1 MTRKLM
7 LVGVVVLV
15 GRGSSAQLAIAIVLS
30 FFFFSLQ
37 LSVAPFK
44 LNQDNMFRAST
55 ECHVFLVL
63 VAALMMRTEPVGYED
78 TSYDWIL
85 SGTFI
90 LLVPG
95 AFVITV
101 VSKIRFA
108 LSAQSSTGV
117 DAAFNRF
124 RLGLAIGG
132 DCATLFSHFEQ
143 LRGELEPPGMRLWRN
158 KELVTHLEPGQLEVA
173 LSELG
178 NRLPKSQALGYHF
191 TDIDSARLILH
202 GQGIRASTVGQLG
215 GGVSVC
221 LTSPVELGWTKF
233 SGGRFAK
240 RVGEALWG
248 SLWRQIMSG
257 TAPEGGFDATS
268 LRKELVRAIYEDHAP
283 EKLSSVDGLLTANE
297 GREDELLAS
306 LREKYRVEDRYKVE
320 DPNQDWGKAANKLEV
335 LLVLQIPS
343 EENRVKT
350 RIVPGRPSIYII
362 PRADCAPGEGSDTT
376 NVYLPNDKIEQVFIL
391 RPPDPATQQKQLDV
405 MVAHMEPVRV
415 LCKSDRDKNGAMKEV
430 TVVEMKELESADD
443 KLIDAHPAKP
453 GCPVVAAF
461 TAAVARPLDAS
472 GASMR
477 THQQIQEANSGKML
491 WPENI
496 ARFSTDEMAAAVNTI
511 DQLAPQ
517 AYTLGYFF
525 TSADQ
530 AGELFK
536 GSKGLTASKQPDGG
550 LGIRVSL
557 RNPAELGW
565 EKNAGGAF
573 LDTAGNLLFGPHWR
587 ETNDKQLQAVLIL
600 GIPTDKMP
608 ADGAETFV
616 IPEELMVMEDV
627 DEPYY
632 SSAHVYKSYLLQR
645 TTTADHCSAI
655 DEEKDLQELFARV
668 DANGDGNVT
677 KEEAKQYLRKERQVD
692 LDDHSINVIWQALD
706 EDESGDLDITEFP
719 RFLEVVDKEIARVA
733 ADVNTPAA
741 QMSVVQTVQKAAA
754 QVESIEMDDEQIQGL
769 RVAVERMQ
777 AKLPTAPTAE
787 DLRKELNGLKLKQ
800 LQARVRTLGID
811 EDRIEQAEEAD
822 NNKAAI
828 IELVVSATPVNCT
841 ETGSLSE
848 LCALLGV
855 NPGALQDA
863 LGSDDAAAAVRNM
876 LGIDQTVSEALP
888 TEEEL
893 RGELSGLRLKQLQA
907 RVRTLGIEEDRI
919 EEAEETDNNK
929 AALVELVVSAT
940 PVSSTTAQSSGDS
953 SLSELCALLSIDAEA
968 LQRALGSDGAEAAVL
983 RLLPAAAAAE
993 GSSDPVLASL
1003 QAGGKSLS
1011 DLVSNVLEG
1020 AVEVLEQHTIASPRK
1035 ARRPVRDIID
1045 RAEAALDSMDD
1056 AWCDAVSRSDELSR
1070 LAQLLAHVQSST
1082 AESSGPGTSTGMA
1095 ELLDCLDQCAS
1106 ALSSDTQSSDPV
1118 LASLQAGGKSLSD
1131 LVSNVLE
1138 GAVEVLEQH
1147 TITSPRKARRP
1158 VRDIIDRAEAAL
1170 DSMDDAWCDAV
1181 SRSDELSRLAQLLAH
1196 VQSSTAESSGPGT
1209 STGMAELLDCLDR
1222 CISAAPAHQ
1231 VMVPEPEPE
1240 PEAGP
1245 SWSAAARA
1253 ELQSMRPSARK
1264 QRAVAAGV
1272 SASDFDDIDDSEDP
1286 TEALISAILARD
1298 QLSSRRRNLDD
1309 PFAASVKTG
1318 TDDSIAS
1325 VYYEVKPDESN
1336 DTPVT
1341 VETLHALL
1349 ADGTISEDTRCWME
1363 GMQTWLPISECEALL
1378 PASTRR
1384 IERPGHPSPLPRARS
1399 PPPSSSRNSHTPPRN
1414 RSREQVL
1421 KQEAEPTLVAHSVGA
1436 AVDESPNIP
1445 RRRASASTPPRN
1457 SRGKGRPATLM
1468 ATGGLRNT
1476 E

>member
-1 MTRKLM
+1 
-7 LVGVVVLV
+7 
-15 GRGSSAQLAIAIVLS
+15 
-30 FFFFSLQ
+30 
-37 LSVAPFK
+37 
-44 LNQDNMFRAST
+44 
-55 ECHVFLVL
+55 
-63 VAALMMRTEPVGYED
+63 
-78 TSYDWIL
+78 
-85 SGTFI
+85 
-90 LLVPG
+90 
-95 AFVITV
+95 
-101 VSKIRFA
+101 
-108 LSAQSSTGV
+108 
-117 DAAFNRF
+117 
-124 RLGLAIGG
+124 
-132 DCATLFSHFEQ
+132 
-143 LRGELEPPGMRLWRN
+143 
-158 KELVTHLEPGQLEVA
+158 
-173 LSELG
+173 
-178 NRLPKSQALGYHF
+178 
-191 TDIDSARLILH
+191 
-202 GQGIRASTVGQLG
+202 
-215 GGVSVC
+215 
-221 LTSPVELGWTKF
+221 
-233 SGGRFAK
+233 
-240 RVGEALWG
+240 
-248 SLWRQIMSG
+248 
-257 TAPEGGFDATS
+257 
-268 LRKELVRAIYEDHAP
+268 
-283 EKLSSVDGLLTANE
+283 
-297 GREDELLAS
+297 
-306 LREKYRVEDRYKVE
+306 
-320 DPNQDWGKAANKLEV
+320 
-335 LLVLQIPS
+335 
-343 EENRVKT
+343 
-350 RIVPGRPSIYII
+350 
-362 PRADCAPGEGSDTT
+362 
-376 NVYLPNDKIEQVFIL
+376 
-391 RPPDPATQQKQLDV
+391 
-405 MVAHMEPVRV
+405 
-415 LCKSDRDKNGAMKEV
+415 
-430 TVVEMKELESADD
+430 
-443 KLIDAHPAKP
+443 
-453 GCPVVAAF
+453 
-461 TAAVARPLDAS
+461 
-472 GASMR
+472 
-477 THQQIQEANSGKML
+477 
-491 WPENI
+491 
-496 ARFSTDEMAAAVNTI
+496 
-511 DQLAPQ
+511 
-517 AYTLGYFF
+517 
-525 TSADQ
+525 
-530 AGELFK
+530 
-536 GSKGLTASKQPDGG
+536 
-550 LGIRVSL
+550 
-557 RNPAELGW
+557 
-565 EKNAGGAF
+565 
-573 LDTAGNLLFGPHWR
+573 
-587 ETNDKQLQAVLIL
+587 
-600 GIPTDKMP
+600 
-608 ADGAETFV
+608 
-616 IPEELMVMEDV
+616 
-627 DEPYY
+627 
-632 SSAHVYKSYLLQR
+632 
-645 TTTADHCSAI
+645 
-655 DEEKDLQELFARV
+655 
-668 DANGDGNVT
+668 
-677 KEEAKQYLRKERQVD
+677 
-692 LDDHSINVIWQALD
+692 
-706 EDESGDLDITEFP
+706 
-719 RFLEVVDKEIARVA
+719 VVDKEIARVA
-733 ADVNTPAA
+733 ADANTPAA
-741 QMSVVQTVQKAAA
+741 QLSLVEATQRVVAQAERTV
-754 QVESIEMDDEQIQGL
+754 IDDEEIQGL

-777 AKLPTAPTAE
+777 AMLPTAPTAK

-811 EDRIEQAEEAD
+811 EDQIERAEEAD

-1095 ELLDCLDQCAS
+1095 ELLDCLD
-1106 ALSSDTQSSDPV
+1106 
-1118 LASLQAGGKSLSD
+1118 
-1131 LVSNVLE
+1131 
-1138 GAVEVLEQH
+1138 
-1147 TITSPRKARRP
+1147 
-1158 VRDIIDRAEAAL
+1158 
-1170 DSMDDAWCDAV
+1170 
-1181 SRSDELSRLAQLLAH
+1181 
-1196 VQSSTAESSGPGT
+1196 
-1209 STGMAELLDCLDR
+1209 R

-1272 SASDFDDIDDSEDP
+1272 TAADFDDIDDSEDP